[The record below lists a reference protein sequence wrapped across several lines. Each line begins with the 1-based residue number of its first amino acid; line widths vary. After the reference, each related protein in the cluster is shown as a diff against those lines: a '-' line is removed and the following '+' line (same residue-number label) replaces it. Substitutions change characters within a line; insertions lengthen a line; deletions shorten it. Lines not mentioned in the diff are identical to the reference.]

1 MTARG
6 PGHGAQEGC
15 VEAAVWLRSP
25 WGVRLPLGPDT
36 LALCVCNPLHNMCVV
51 FVNIHSHTLIVTA
64 LVPFEHRYPS
74 WHLCSGTILG
84 GWCLNSESPHV
95 VQRHSIYQKFDHWVI
110 ILFMIIS
117 R

>member
-36 LALCVCNPLHNMCVV
+36 LALCVCNPLHNMCAV

-95 VQRHSIYQKFDHWVI
+95 FQRHSIYQKFDHWVI